1 MAHMPP
7 TTQRRTRMKFGILTH
22 LNALNK
28 LLTLVVL
35 CGLTHAAMAS
45 TSLYNSLDEHLAVPM
60 QQQAIMD
67 SYQPRTPSKSTH
79 TQHYTPIEANYAV
92 QALRSGTRSVNS
104 YGGGNHNQANSHVA
118 ATQLPATPHT
128 GTPTAIR
135 DIDTWKRTRTT
146 SPTLADEDI
155 TLADGMMMKA
165 PGGGGIG
172 DGNSDSGNQPAVTP
186 IGNGTALLILLAIG
200 YAILRKKEMIIHTL
214 NK

>member
-1 MAHMPP
+1 MDGTHATH
-7 TTQRRTRMKFGILTH
+7 TQRRTRMKFGILTH

-35 CGLTHAAMAS
+35 HGLTHAVMAS
-45 TSLYNSLDEHLAVPM
+45 TSLYNSLDDHLAVPM

-67 SYQPRTPSKSTH
+67 SYQPRTPSKST
-79 TQHYTPIEANYAV
+79 QHYTPIEANYAA

-104 YGGGNHNQANSHVA
+104 YGGGNHNQANNHVV

-135 DIDTWKRTRTT
+135 DINTWKRTRTT

-155 TLADGMMMKA
+155 TLADGMIMKA
-165 PGGGGIG
+165 PGGGGFG

-186 IGNGTALLILLAIG
+186 IGNGTWLLILLAIG
-200 YAILRKKEMIIHTL
+200 YAILRRTKTNIHIL

>member
-1 MAHMPP
+1 MVHTPP
-7 TTQRRTRMKFGILTH
+7 TTQRRIRMKFGILTH

-45 TSLYNSLDEHLAVPM
+45 TSLYNSLDKHLAVPL

-79 TQHYTPIEANYAV
+79 TQHYTPIEANYAA

-104 YGGGNHNQANSHVA
+104 YGGGYHNQASSHVA

-135 DIDTWKRTRTT
+135 DINTWKRTHTT

-155 TLADGMMMKA
+155 TFADGMMMKA
-165 PGGGGIG
+165 PGGGTGGGIG

-186 IGNGTALLILLAIG
+186 IGNGTWTLLFLVGVYALLR
-200 YAILRKKEMIIHTL
+200 RKKKQL
-214 NK
+214 A